1 MLTRPLSLRNH
12 VEQFLREAIMTG
24 RLSAG
29 EKLVERE
36 LCELLNVSR
45 TSLREALRQLEAEKL
60 IVNKLHQGPS
70 VAVVTLKD
78 AQELYA
84 VRALLE
90 SYAVQLFTQ
99 QATDAQID
107 AQIDALGDAV
117 ESLHAAGSTS
127 DRKQLVQAKERF
139 YDVILS
145 GANNHLIREMLTGML
160 ARVNLLRATSLSQ
173 SERLPVSLE
182 EIRRLFKLIQQR
194 DAQAAREAAYNH
206 VLNAQKAALA
216 VLEAQDV
223 IPLLP
228 QLNHS
233 Y

>member
-24 RLSAG
+24 RLAAG

-99 QATDAQID
+99 QATD